1 MEIREAVYADLS
13 VLQRL
18 GCETYRHYFGSLWQN
33 SDEMDAFLADDFG
46 DDVMRLSLNS
56 PHSCWLVAEENGG
69 AVGFARLD
77 FNTQPD
83 SVAPTEAGAKLCKL
97 YFLPESRSRGLGA
110 KLFAAAERVAREH
123 RQPVLW
129 LDVLQSNR
137 PAIGFYQRQG
147 MHQVAET
154 AYVTATQTT
163 KLWVM
168 KKDIND

>member
-1 MEIREAVYADLS
+1 MEIREAVFADLS

-18 GCETYRHYFGSLWQN
+18 GHETYRHYFGSLWHN
-33 SDEMDAFLADDFG
+33 NDELDAFLAGDFG
-46 DDVMRLSLNS
+46 DEVMRLSLNS
-56 PHSCWLVAEENGG
+56 PDSRWLVAEENGG

-77 FNTQPD
+77 FNVQPD
-83 SVAPTEAGAKLCKL
+83 TGVTTASGAKLCKL
-97 YFLPESRSRGLGA
+97 YFLPESRARGLGA

-129 LDVLQSNR
+129 LDVLQSNL

-147 MHQVAET
+147 MQQMAET

-168 KKDIND
+168 IKDIND